1 MRFSELEFM
10 KTPLPEGIQA
20 VVSYGNDYE
29 LSIIQNSVSYGSK
42 QGLYEIAVFFQG
54 EQQELK
60 GVTEEGDTIKGFLS
74 EQEVDAI
81 MLKMMALT
89 EEEGSQV

>member
-1 MRFSELEFM
+1 MRYGELEFM
-10 KTPLPEGIQA
+10 QTRAPEGIQA
-20 VVSYGNDYE
+20 VVSYGDDYE
-29 LSIIQNSVSYGSK
+29 LSIVRNTMSYGYK

-54 EQQELK
+54 EQHELQ
-60 GVTEEGDTIKGFLS
+60 GVTNEGDSVKGFLS

-89 EEEGSQV
+89 GEEGSQI